1 MKIIKNFYVG
11 FCFVQTGTRRRY
23 CLVIRLSKKC
33 YLGVKCQ
40 TLIGPVAITTIM
52 LMCIRMHNAQ
62 CVCCSEVSH
71 SVRICSVYKIIL
83 KS

>member
-33 YLGVKCQ
+33 YLGVNANFNWTNCNYDNN
-40 TLIGPVAITTIM
+40 VDV
-52 LMCIRMHNAQ
+52 HSYNAQ

-71 SVRICSVYKIIL
+71 SVRICNV
-83 KS
+83 

>member
-33 YLGVKCQ
+33 YLGV
-40 TLIGPVAITTIM
+40 IGPIAITTIM
-52 LMCIRMHNAQ
+52 LMCILTMHNAF
-62 CVCCSEVSH
+62 VVH
-71 SVRICSVYKIIL
+71 L
-83 KS
+83 